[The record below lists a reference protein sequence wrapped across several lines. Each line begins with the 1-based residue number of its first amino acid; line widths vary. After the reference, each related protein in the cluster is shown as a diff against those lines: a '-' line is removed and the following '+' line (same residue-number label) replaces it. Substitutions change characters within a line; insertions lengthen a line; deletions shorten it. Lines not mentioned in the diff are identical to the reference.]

1 MNNLSLNGLL
11 IFLLLILAGC
21 APMVAV
27 GVGTGAGTGAVVTED
42 RRTSG
47 TFVEDEII
55 ESKSNRRIKEQLG
68 NKVHINITS
77 FNRIVLL
84 TGQVP
89 DEAMKEQ
96 AERLVMTISNVRN
109 IINELV
115 IAEKSSLTSR
125 SKDALITSRVK
136 GRFLT
141 SGKFQINHIKV
152 VTENATVYL
161 LGMVK
166 REEADNAAEI
176 ASSTSSVLKVVKGFE
191 YLD

>member
-1 MNNLSLNGLL
+1 MKNLSLNGLF
-11 IFLLLILAGC
+11 IFLLPILTSC
-21 APMVAV
+21 APMVAA
-27 GVGTGAGTGAVVTED
+27 GVGTGAGTGAMVAED

-47 TFVEDEII
+47 TFIEDETI
-55 ESKSNRRIKEQLG
+55 ESRSSRRIKEQLG
-68 NKVHINITS
+68 NKVHINVTS

-84 TGQVP
+84 TGEVP
-89 DEAMKEQ
+89 EEAMKVQ
-96 AERLVMTISNVRN
+96 AERLVMTIQNVRE
-109 IINELV
+109 IINEIA

-141 SGKFQINHIKV
+141 SGTFQINHIKV
-152 VTENATVYL
+152 VTEDRTVYL

-166 REEADNAAEI
+166 RDEADNAAEI
-176 ASSTSSVLKVVKGFE
+176 ASSTSGVLKVVKAFE